1 MSRSMCALGGMIGA
15 LLLASVHPL
24 AAAEL
29 TVPKGPA
36 YAAPANCGPCGC
48 LTVTYVYHRQLEST
62 YGLSFDPRNY
72 DQAVPHYYMGPVR
85 RYPRYFVDGV
95 PVHGSCWN

>member
-1 MSRSMCALGGMIGA
+1 MFKSMFAPCGMIGA
-15 LLLASVHPL
+15 VLLASIGPL

-29 TVPKGPA
+29 TAPARPA

-48 LTVTYVYHRQLEST
+48 LTVRYVHHRQLGST

-72 DQAVPHYYMGPVR
+72 DQTVPHYYFGPVR